1 MLKDLLVTTAQAATR
16 LGVSAA
22 LIRKWASR
30 KLVTA
35 VKRGVYR
42 LLDLMVV
49 EQHTRQTVKHHGGR
63 RRQPALA

>member
-1 MLKDLLVTTAQAATR
+1 MMDALVTTAEAALY

-30 KLVTA
+30 KLVNA

-42 LLDLMVV
+42 LRDLLAV
-49 EQHTRQTVKHHGGR
+49 ERSTRQTQAHHGGR
-63 RRQPALA
+63 RRTLALA